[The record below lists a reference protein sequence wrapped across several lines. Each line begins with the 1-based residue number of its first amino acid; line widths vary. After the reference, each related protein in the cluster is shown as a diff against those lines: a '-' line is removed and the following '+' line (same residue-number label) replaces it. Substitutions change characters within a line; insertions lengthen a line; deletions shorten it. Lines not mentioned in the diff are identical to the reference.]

1 MTRKKFIKQL
11 MAMGFSRNEANR
23 SANFARVVTTYE
35 KALEIEKQSAAIQK
49 ATVHLSIT
57 LVDMLTPVVTAS
69 SLALERLREAFK
81 GIQVPGTLPIDWA
94 AENALMAPG
103 PQWPKQNQ
111 HRPDAVDA
119 LVYGVDLAAGPDLT
133 AYPGGGGHE

>member
-1 MTRKKFIKQL
+1 MTRKKYVKQL

-23 SANFARVVTTYE
+23 SANMARVFCTYE
-35 KALEIEKQSAAIQK
+35 RALEIEKQSVACQKYIVHMGVALIDKYAPAIK
-49 ATVHLSIT
+49 EIIEEVRRLS
-57 LVDMLTPVVTAS
+57 
-69 SLALERLREAFK
+69 EAFK

-94 AENALMAPG
+94 AENAPWEPD
-103 PQWPKQNQ
+103 PQWPKQNP